1 VKPINII
8 LVLCSIVLFVGS
20 ALAGS
25 IVLEGR
31 YQQRNLFVINPT
43 APSGVGFCV
52 YEVVVNGVVSSDEV
66 NSQAFEIDL
75 SIYNLKPGDPVNIVI
90 KHRDGCN
97 PKVLNPG
104 ALEPAPTFDCAKI
117 ECNSAGQ
124 LTWETTGEMG
134 KLMFVVQ
141 QFKWNKWVNV
151 GEVMGNGTSGKN
163 VYRFQTRL
171 TSGSNKFRVA
181 QKSYEGEWR
190 KSQAIET
197 PSSVVPVTFLYNKKT
212 KIITFSSET
221 AYELY
226 NPYGQIV
233 KRGLGT
239 TLDLTALQK
248 SEYYLS
254 YDNRTDK
261 FVRK

>member
-1 VKPINII
+1 MANRYI
-8 LVLCSIVLFVGS
+8 LAILMLLMSVLT
-20 ALAGS
+20 ATAGS

-31 YQQRNLFVINPT
+31 YQQRNLFVINTVAPT
-43 APSGVGFCV
+43 GVGYCV
-52 YEVVVNGVVSSDEV
+52 YEVVVNGMVSSDEI

-75 SIYNLKPGDPVNIVI
+75 SIYGLKPGDPVTVVI
-90 KHRDGCN
+90 KHRDGCL

-104 ALEPAPTFDCAKI
+104 ALEPAPTFECTRI
-117 ECNSAGQ
+117 ECTQQGM

-134 KLMFVVQ
+134 KLVFVVQ

-163 VYRFQTRL
+163 VYRFQVAL
-171 TSGSNKFRVA
+171 TSGTNRFRVA

-190 KSQAIET
+190 KSQAAEV
-197 PSSVVPVTFLYNKKT
+197 PSTVTPVTFRYDKKT
-212 KIITFSSET
+212 KTVYFSENTS
-221 AYELY
+221 YELY

-233 KRGLGT
+233 KRGLGNA
-239 TLDLTALQK
+239 LDLTTLQK
-248 SEYYLS
+248 GDYYIS

-261 FVRK
+261 FLRR